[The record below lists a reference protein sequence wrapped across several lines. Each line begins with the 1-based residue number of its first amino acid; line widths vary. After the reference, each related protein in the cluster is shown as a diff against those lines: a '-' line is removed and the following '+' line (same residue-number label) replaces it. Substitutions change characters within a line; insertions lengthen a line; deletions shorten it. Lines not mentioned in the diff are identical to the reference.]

1 MKNKKTRP
9 GKPVDISGINPK
21 LLNEWIRKNKVRW
34 AAVKCQA
41 LIALHEGVSVT
52 EVCNIFNVTRE
63 SLRLWRD
70 RLKEEGIDGF
80 VKYSKGK
87 KSNLTTEVKNYLQKV
102 IRADPI
108 EQGYNGKKWTGK
120 LVCKYLKDHRDIE
133 ISVRTAQNWL
143 IKTGIR
149 KTKRQKL

>member
-1 MKNKKTRP
+1 MKNKKTRL
-9 GKPVDISGINPK
+9 GKPVDISAINPK
-21 LLNEWIRKNKVRW
+21 LLNEWIRKDKVRW

-102 IRADPI
+102 IHADPI
-108 EQGYNGKKWTGK
+108 EQGYNGKNWTGK

>member
-1 MKNKKTRP
+1 MKNRKTRP
-9 GKPVDISGINPK
+9 GKPVDISGINPV
-21 LLNEWIRKNKVRW
+21 LLNEWIRKDKERW
-34 AAVKCQA
+34 AAIKCQA
-41 LIALHEGVSVT
+41 LIAIYEGVSVK

-80 VKYSKGK
+80 VKHNKGK

-102 IRADPI
+102 IRTHPI
-108 EQGYNGKKWTGK
+108 EQGYDEKKWTGK
-120 LVCKYLKDHRDIE
+120 LVCKYLKDQRDIE
-133 ISVRTAQNWL
+133 ISIRTAQNWL